1 MRIEIH
7 IKQLVAQIA
16 VPKHQKIKWIV
27 EAALL
32 WHQEINHSR
41 FNNCVCIAKRA
52 NGEELLLEESVDVAL
67 REGESVY
74 IYLPEDINF
83 INMGR

>member
-7 IKQLVAQIA
+7 IKQQIA
-16 VPKHQKIKWIV
+16 QVCVPRQRKVRWIV

-32 WHQEINHSR
+32 WQQEMTGSR
-41 FNNCVCIAKRA
+41 TRNEECIAKRA
-52 NGEELLLEESVDVAL
+52 NGEKLELEEKAESTL